1 MSVKDKEEIVA
12 KAINEVMAFL
22 NLKDLETL
30 FTCAISLK
38 NLYK

>member
-1 MSVKDKEEIVA
+1 MCEDSEKIS

-22 NLKDLETL
+22 NLEDLETL